1 MRPVFRVVG
10 AGRTRA
16 LRSGLV
22 TAPPATAPPEAPTRT
37 RVAVVFGGASS
48 EHQVS
53 CLTAAGVVGVLDPAQ
68 FDVVGIGITRT
79 GRWVSVDPAAIA
91 ALSITDGRLPELSEN
106 AADAVLLRASAGSE
120 LAVRQRSALHQ
131 VGPIDVAIS
140 LLHGPFGEDGTI
152 QGLFEMMGT
161 RYVGAGVL
169 ASAVGM
175 DKHFMKLVLSAS
187 GLPVGPFVSI
197 TPAEWAR
204 DPAACLEAVA
214 ALSYPLFVK
223 PARGGSS
230 LGISRV
236 DARERAGRRR
246 SSWPSATIPKII
258 VEQGFV
264 GARELECGVL
274 ADLDGAGA
282 PGQRGGRDPRRPRR
296 WASTTSRPSTCPT
309 SRSVWT
315 FRPTSTPR
323 PPTTVRRLAVRTF
336 EAIGCE
342 GLARVDMFWTDRRRV
357 DGQRDQH
364 HAGVHPALDVP
375 ADVGRQRRAL
385 PGAGRAPDPPG
396 PATARWVC
404 ASQGSSRGRQAA
416 SVGESR
422 ADECRRR
429 RRNTLSVPPA
439 RRTSRIR
446 ARCASGKPEKRSERP
461 DQIKCGR
468 RGR

>member
-1 MRPVFRVVG
+1 M
-10 AGRTRA
+10 
-16 LRSGLV
+16 

-53 CLTAAGVVGVLDPAQ
+53 CLTAAGVVSVLDPNQ

-79 GRWVSVDPAAIA
+79 GRWVSVDPASIA
-91 ALSITDGRLPELSEN
+91 ALSIIDGRLPELSEN

-120 LAVRQRSALHQ
+120 LAVRQRSALRE

-187 GLPVGPFVSI
+187 GLPVGPFVSV

-214 ALSYPLFVK
+214 ALTYPLFVK

-236 DARERAGRRR
+236 DH
-246 SSWPSATIPKII
+246 SSELAAAIELAQRHDPKII

-274 ADLDGAGA
+274 ADLDGAPTRA
-282 PGQRGGRDPRRPRR
+282 SEVAEIRVARDSGFYDFEAKYLPDEKVGLDVP
-296 WASTTSRPSTCPT
+296 ADIDAETAEE
-309 SRSVWT
+309 
-315 FRPTSTPR
+315 
-323 PPTTVRRLAVRTF
+323 VRRLAVRTF

-342 GLARVDMFWTDRRRV
+342 GLARVDMFWTA
-357 DGQRDQH
+357 DG
-364 HAGVHPALDVP
+364 ALV
-375 ADVGRQRRAL
+375 VNEINTM
-385 PGAGRAPDPPG
+385 PGFTPHSMFPRM
-396 PATARWVC
+396 W
-404 ASQGSSRGRQAA
+404 AA
-416 SVGESR
+416 SG
-422 ADECRRR
+422 
-429 RRNTLSVPPA
+429 VPYPKLVEHL
-439 RRTSRIR
+439 IR
-446 ARCASGKPEKRSERP
+446 LAQQRP
-461 DQIKCGR
+461 LGLR
-468 RGR
+468 